1 MKEGIGG
8 LKEGNAQR
16 ITRST
21 LESLARNERAK
32 FCKKGL
38 GMQKLVALN
47 ENGRRIGESH
57 PRAKL
62 LDHEVDQVLA
72 LLEAGLSYAEVAL
85 KFDVSKS
92 CVAHIATGR
101 RRGQAVERT
110 VRVSVNR

>member
-1 MKEGIGG
+1 MLHGIDPIGVSN
-8 LKEGNAQR
+8 LHKTADSALAQR
-16 ITRST
+16 S
-21 LESLARNERAK
+21 AQK
-32 FCKKGL
+32 
-38 GMQKLVALN
+38 MQKLIALN

-92 CVAHIATGR
+92 CVAHIATGL

-110 VRVSVNR
+110 VRVSVSVS

>member
-1 MKEGIGG
+1 
-8 LKEGNAQR
+8 
-16 ITRST
+16 
-21 LESLARNERAK
+21 
-32 FCKKGL
+32 
-38 GMQKLVALN
+38 MQKLVALN

-62 LDHEVDQVLA
+62 LDYEVDQVLV

-101 RRGQAVERT
+101 RRGQSVERL
-110 VRVSVNR
+110 VRVPVSVS